1 MHGPR
6 SFGELENYPIGIG
19 RPGNLFTQKLR
30 NYLVSA

>member
-6 SFGELENYPIGIG
+6 SFGELEIYPKAIG

-30 NYLVSA
+30 KYFVSA